1 MGYASPLAEAAVF
14 LALAD
19 PTRRAILTRLREREL
34 SVNAIAGPYAMSRPA
49 VSKHLRV
56 LRRAGLVR
64 EERSGRQRF
73 YRLAPEP
80 LRAVDRWLEEYR
92 RLWSTNLARLK
103 TLVETEARRG
113 QARNRH

>member
-34 SVNAIAGPYAMSRPA
+34 SVNAIAEPYAMSRPA
-49 VSKHLRV
+49 VSK
-56 LRRAGLVR
+56 
-64 EERSGRQRF
+64 RF